1 MPTEWVW
8 VVLKGSDAPPA
19 RVNRKHYEEHLKA
32 KGFVLESSVKKK
44 EEKKE
49 TE

>member
-1 MPTEWVW
+1 MPVEWVT

-19 RVNRKHYEEHLKA
+19 RVNKKHYEEVLKD
-32 KGFVLESSVKKK
+32 KGFILESSVKKQKK
-44 EEKKE
+44 EKE

>member
-1 MPTEWVW
+1 MPTEWVT

-19 RVNRKHYEEHLKA
+19 RVNKKHYEEHLKE
-32 KGFVLESSVKKK
+32 KGFVLESSAKKQDK
-44 EEKKE
+44 KKE